1 MAVALGVHHSEGN
14 SSCPHSHCR
23 EGAIPDV
30 LNFERFLPA
39 HAGDHRYFEFNHRY
53 SKEEVNRP
61 ALTHAAH
68 FSP

>member
-1 MAVALGVHHSEGN
+1 MAAALSVHHLEGN
-14 SSCPHSHCR
+14 SSCPHSCRR

-30 LNFERFLPA
+30 LNPKRFLPA
-39 HAGDHRYFEFNHRY
+39 HAGDHRSSELSHRHN
-53 SKEEVNRP
+53 KEEVNRP